1 MNKRQLDRSMN
12 TLYKA
17 GVIIRTI
24 YSEALEAD
32 PDMDLLHYIRP
43 TCPEVVGICFEFNG
57 ASIVLGNGETRFH
70 AFENVANDI
79 LHSMP
84 TLSDR
89 YIKRLVSA
97 MLTVGLALVTFYD

>member
-1 MNKRQLDRSMN
+1 MNKKQLDRSMN

-24 YSEALEAD
+24 YSETLEAD
-32 PDMDLLHYIRP
+32 PYMDLVEYIRP
-43 TCPEVVGICFEFNG
+43 TCPEVVGIAFEFNG

-79 LHSMP
+79 LHNMP
-84 TLSDR
+84 TLTDR

-97 MLTVGLALVTFYD
+97 MLTVGLALVTYYD